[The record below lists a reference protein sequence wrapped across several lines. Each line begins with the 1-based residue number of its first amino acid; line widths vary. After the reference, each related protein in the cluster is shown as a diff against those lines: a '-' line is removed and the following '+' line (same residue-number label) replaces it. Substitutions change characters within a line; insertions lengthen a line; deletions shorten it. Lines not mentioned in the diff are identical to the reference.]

1 MSPEEH
7 GIRRLHKLL
16 IQSGKIIVAIAAAWA
31 VGASLYI
38 FFSPVTISG
47 VTGTLRRDLSE
58 VVEVFTRQQ
67 SWYEAQGLWGVLVLV
82 IFSGF
87 YLLALRVAWRGQYR
101 ALTVMGVVAIALSI
115 VTGFSIGA
123 AYLPAALGLF
133 IGALLCL
140 RNPA

>member
-1 MSPEEH
+1 V
-7 GIRRLHKLL
+7 HKFL
-16 IQSGKIIVAIAAAWA
+16 IHSGKLIVAIAASWA

-87 YLLALRVAWRGQYR
+87 YLLALRVAWRGRYR
-101 ALTVMGVVAIALSI
+101 ALAIMGVVAVALSI
-115 VTGFSIGA
+115 VSGFSIGA

-133 IGALLCL
+133 IGALVLL
-140 RNPA
+140 SSRSG